1 MIVTTFSVIISSET
15 LHIIIL
21 GFLNLCFIISNHSPN
36 LLLISE
42 LSELI
47 SSSLP
52 VSINIP
58 LSLIALNALIPALMS
73 VRLMFFLV
81 AA

>member
-1 MIVTTFSVIISSET
+1 MIVTTFSVVISSET
-15 LHIIIL
+15 LYIIIL
-21 GFLNLCFIISNHSPN
+21 GFLNLCFIISNRSPN
-36 LLLISE
+36 LLFISE

-58 LSLIALNALIPALMS
+58 LSLIALTALIPTLMS
-73 VRLMFFLV
+73 VGFMFFFS
-81 AA
+81 